1 LDGFIDWKYE
11 TVICYL
17 MVRECDLATFDSHRM
32 SSFSIFIWQNVFG
45 NDYFKIRE
53 WNDFVSNIAK

>member
-1 LDGFIDWKYE
+1 
-11 TVICYL
+11 

-53 WNDFVSNIAK
+53 